1 MFHNRTSAQREFD
14 LKSQVSFQTKIAL
27 HSVQSPLYYS
37 HSEITEFKQYQY
49 FIDQVAGLLKS
60 GNRKAFTSPFV
71 FETEMMRY
79 RTKVVRF
86 KTEMMRFRT

>member
-1 MFHNRTSAQREFD
+1 MFQNRTSAQREFD
-14 LKSQVSFQTKIAL
+14 LKSQVLFQTKIGL
-27 HSVQSPLYYS
+27 HSVQLPLYYS